1 MTTIV
6 TIVMKVVPNSP
17 KKDKNKKNPK
27 KKKKSSTLEVNF
39 SYISD
44 KFSDTLPSELDN
56 HYPYHVHREC

>member
-1 MTTIV
+1 
-6 TIVMKVVPNSP
+6 MKVVPNSP